1 MKTPEQTSFDFSSVN
16 EPAEALPI
24 LSAQVLSLEA
34 ARKKKDAATHS
45 AVYEAILN
53 SIQHLGE
60 LTTRNGGRTD
70 K

>member
-16 EPAEALPI
+16 EPDQALPI
-24 LSAQVLSLEA
+24 LSAQVLNLEA
-34 ARKKKDAATHS
+34 ARKRKDAATHS

-53 SIQHLGE
+53 SIQHLGA
-60 LTTRNGGRTD
+60 LTIKNGGRSD